1 MKWIFVLLSLS
12 WVAIFTSQSLVD
24 FSDLL
29 VVVTALVLAFKKQ
42 EWKNLFRNF
51 RPTWLWPV
59 WLGVLLIG
67 LILNADLRSPEPW
80 KDFFEFRW
88 ILTLLSWIYILK
100 NLWDHKKA
108 FSLLGVLTLI
118 LNVAAFGVWLK
129 NPTERAG
136 GLLGSIMS
144 FAHNI
149 TPIFCLYFILTL
161 TNWKNLSLKLKSLY
175 LAVLITSFIL
185 VVVTFTRGVWI
196 GSLVA
201 LSITTFIWNKKLFG
215 GVLAGF
221 LIVFLLGITT
231 SERFANRVFTR
242 TNLETDSNQERTAL
256 WRGNWAMIKD
266 YPVFGVGIGQ
276 NKSHLRDYYDMF
288 GYPQTQRQSHAHNQY
303 LQYWAGT
310 GTLGF
315 ICFLIFLFVVLKYSY
330 QSYKDNQTSY
340 LSHLQLGLLAAMICF
355 LVGSLTESNFNIA
368 KNRFLFLMLA
378 GMAVAWSNNKKDLPE
393 N

>member
-1 MKWIFVLLSLS
+1 MKWILVLLSIS
-12 WVAIFTSQSLVD
+12 WLAIFTSQSLVD
-24 FSDLL
+24 LSDLL
-29 VVVTALVLAFKKQ
+29 VVATALVLAFKNQ
-42 EWKNLFRNF
+42 EWKKLFLSF
-51 RPTWLWPV
+51 KPSWLWPV
-59 WLGVLLIG
+59 WLGILLIG
-67 LILNADLRSPEPW
+67 LLLNANLQSSEPW

-88 ILTLLSWIYILK
+88 ILTFLSWIYVLK
-100 NLWDHKKA
+100 NLLDHKKA
-108 FSLLGVLTLI
+108 FSVLGVLTLV
-118 LNVAAFGVWLK
+118 LNIAAIIVWLK

-144 FAHNI
+144 FAHNLA
-149 TPIFCLYFILTL
+149 PVFCLYFILTL
-161 TNWKNLSLKLKSLY
+161 TNWKNLSPKVKALYVAVVMTSL
-175 LAVLITSFIL
+175 AL
-185 VVVTFTRGVWI
+185 VIVTFTRGVWI
-196 GSLVA
+196 GSVVA
-201 LSITTFIWNKKLFG
+201 LSVTAFIWNKKVFA
-215 GVLAGF
+215 GVVLGLVAIF
-221 LIVFLLGITT
+221 LIGVTT

-242 TNLETDSNQERTAL
+242 TANETDSNQERTAL
-256 WRGNWAMIKD
+256 WRSNWAMIKD